1 MTVRAP
7 ARSRRKLLVVDDEP
21 LVRQSLEYCL
31 EDSYDVTS
39 VGSGEEA
46 IVASQREDFP
56 VVILDLCMQGLSGL
70 ETLKR
75 LREIRETQNIII
87 LTAYQS
93 MESAI
98 TALNLGAFNY
108 LTKPFDRA
116 NLKEV
121 IARGFGV
128 YDQQI
133 YRSRD
138 LRHRLMSVHDTFFS
152 LLCHEFNTPLNV
164 ILGFGEMLADHVT
177 DPELRS
183 WVEEIK
189 KSGHHLHE
197 VLMEIVDYIGVS
209 SLADAGMDR
218 DFQLAP
224 MFSDIAAAFRD
235 QEVEVVSPDTPLL
248 NWALHGPAH
257 SLQVITRKLVRM
269 ASHRSSRIF
278 LNVQLESLDASG
290 SGRLRVEVTGTG
302 LSRKH
307 LEGRDLEQLFQP
319 YQFTIDDGSGQ
330 RASLGLELATCR
342 KIAEYADGSVSGF
355 FNSRGELGFATEV
368 SVKLAS
374 GGTKTDGTSDAGTA

>member
-1 MTVRAP
+1 MISMIA

-21 LVRQSLEYCL
+21 LVRQTLRYCL
-31 EDSYDVTS
+31 EDNYDITS
-39 VGSGEEA
+39 VASGEEA
-46 IVASQREDFP
+46 IAASMREDFP

-75 LREIRETQNIII
+75 LKEIRESQNVII

-116 NLKEV
+116 NLQEV
-121 IARGFGV
+121 IARGFEV

-138 LRHRLMSVHDTFFS
+138 LRNRLMSVHDTFFS

-164 ILGFGEMLADHVT
+164 ILGFSEMLADNVGDAEQRT
-177 DPELRS
+177 

-209 SLADAGMDR
+209 SLADAGMEK
-218 DFQLAP
+218 DFQLGT
-224 MFSDIAAAFRD
+224 MFADIAEAFRD
-235 QEVEVVSPDTPLL
+235 QEVEVRYPMSPLL
-248 NWALHGPAH
+248 DWTVHGPEH
-257 SLQVITRKLVRM
+257 SVQVITRKLVRM
-269 ASHRSSRIF
+269 ASHKSSRIF
-278 LNVQLESLDASG
+278 LHVRLEALDDAGSAQL
-290 SGRLRVEVTGTG
+290 RIEVTGTG
-302 LSRKH
+302 LSRSH
-307 LEGRDLEQLFQP
+307 LNGKDLEQLFQP
-319 YQFTIDDGSGQ
+319 YQFTLSNGTGQ

-342 KIAEYADGSVSGF
+342 KIAEYASGSVHGF
-355 FNSRGELGFATEV
+355 YNSRGELGFVAEV
-368 SVKLAS
+368 TVKLVENEAN
-374 GGTKTDGTSDAGTA
+374 KP

>member
-1 MTVRAP
+1 MSAKAK
-7 ARSRRKLLVVDDEP
+7 ARPRRKLLVVDDEP
-21 LVRQSLEYCL
+21 LVRQTLKYCL
-31 EDSYDVTS
+31 EDSYDITS
-39 VGSGEEA
+39 VASGEEA
-46 IVASQREDFP
+46 IAASQREDFP

-75 LREIRETQNIII
+75 LKEIRESQNIII

-108 LTKPFDRA
+108 LTKPFDRS

-121 IARGFGV
+121 IARGFEV

-164 ILGFGEMLADHVT
+164 ILGFGEMLGDNVS
-177 DPELRS
+177 DPEHRT

-209 SLADAGMDR
+209 SLADAGMVK
-218 DFQLAP
+218 DFQLGTLFAG
-224 MFSDIAAAFRD
+224 IAQTFRD
-235 QEVEVVSPDTPLL
+235 QEVEVVSPESPLL
-248 NWALHGPAH
+248 TWNLHGPAH
-257 SLQVITRKLVRM
+257 SVQVITRKLVRM
-269 ASHRSSRIF
+269 ASHKSSRIF
-278 LNVQLESLDASG
+278 LQVRLESLDEIGGA
-290 SGRLRVEVTGTG
+290 RLRIEVTGTG
-302 LSRKH
+302 LSRSH
-307 LEGRDLEQLFQP
+307 LNGKDLEQLFQP
-319 YQFTIDDGSGQ
+319 YEFTLSDGAGQ

-342 KIAEYADGSVSGF
+342 KIAEYANGTVHGF
-355 FNSRGELGFATEV
+355 FNAAGELGFAAEIGVTLAKSEV
-368 SVKLAS
+368 GKS
-374 GGTKTDGTSDAGTA
+374 